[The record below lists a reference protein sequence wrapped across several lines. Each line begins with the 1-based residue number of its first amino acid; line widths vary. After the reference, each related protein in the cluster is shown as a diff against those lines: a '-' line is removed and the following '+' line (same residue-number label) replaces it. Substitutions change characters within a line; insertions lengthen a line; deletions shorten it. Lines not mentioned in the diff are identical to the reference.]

1 MATDPGG
8 NTADALVQITL
19 EMWKLLRSFERAV
32 EDIPLEKQARRAAQ
46 HRYSQGRLDT
56 ILEDAGIRILTF
68 DGQKFTAN
76 LPVTPLNADEIENS
90 EDAIVEST
98 LEPTIIGRNSVL
110 HTGKIMLLGDQ
121 NVSGD

>member
-1 MATDPGG
+1 MATDPVA
-8 NTADALVQITL
+8 NITEAVVQIAL
-19 EMWKLLRSFERAV
+19 EMWKLLRSFERAI
-32 EDIPLEKQARRAAQ
+32 EDIPSEKQARRAAQ
-46 HRYSQGRLDT
+46 QRYSQGRLDA
-56 ILEDAGIRILTF
+56 ILEDSGIRILTF

-90 EDAIVEST
+90 ENAIVEST

-110 HTGKIMLLGDQ
+110 HTGKVMLLGDQ